1 MLTVRPSVREQF
13 QKGNVGKAW
22 LSSVILF
29 DKFGGLYILIMK
41 KNLQAL
47 KKRL

>member
-13 QKGNVGKAW
+13 QEGNVRKAW

-29 DKFGGLYILIMK
+29 DKFGGLYMLI
-41 KNLQAL
+41 
-47 KKRL
+47 KRKTTPKPEQRS